1 MRLTLLLLLMLGS
14 QFVYAQESYLQAES
28 RRWSERV
35 AESCQPSSFKVV
47 ATCGYELFTDHPLH
61 IAAGSM
67 PPQNG
72 FALGMAFAETWDTP
86 NWRTSWDLDGVG
98 AFSGTWRAGGYLTLV
113 HTPATPIHVVVPSPP
128 QPGGRQPLKKPEI
141 DLTHP
146 YTVFHVYAQSISLNK
161 LNYFGEGND
170 STLAGASVFGM
181 NETIV
186 GGDVNKPIYQLP
198 ALRNLNFS
206 LLGQINGRFV
216 NIENEPG
223 DSVRSIGAL
232 YTNTTAPGLSS
243 QPKFIQF
250 GQGFSLDPVI
260 DDFEVNYLG
269 SFQEFFAPSNSNY
282 SFQRWTSDLNVT
294 YSLYGHQSSA
304 KPVQTGPDECATSG
318 HKCPSIP
325 HTRNLEGSIGAR
337 LLVSESITSATST
350 VPFYFQPT
358 LGGSDIDNNPAL
370 ASYQDYR
377 FRAPNL
383 LLMQEEFEH
392 SIWGPFGFQFGAD
405 QGRVALTRSE
415 LSFDHFRHSYA
426 VGLTLRAG
434 GFPMVYVLFAWG
446 GPEGHH
452 NIFNMNTSLLGGA
465 SRPPLD

>member
-1 MRLTLLLLLMLGS
+1 
-14 QFVYAQESYLQAES
+14 
-28 RRWSERV
+28 
-35 AESCQPSSFKVV
+35 
-47 ATCGYELFTDHPLH
+47 
-61 IAAGSM
+61 
-67 PPQNG
+67 
-72 FALGMAFAETWDTP
+72 
-86 NWRTSWDLDGVG
+86 
-98 AFSGTWRAGGYLTLV
+98 
-113 HTPATPIHVVVPSPP
+113 
-128 QPGGRQPLKKPEI
+128 
-141 DLTHP
+141 
-146 YTVFHVYAQSISLNK
+146 
-161 LNYFGEGND
+161 
-170 STLAGASVFGM
+170 
-181 NETIV
+181 
-186 GGDVNKPIYQLP
+186 
-198 ALRNLNFS
+198 
-206 LLGQINGRFV
+206 
-216 NIENEPG
+216 
-223 DSVRSIGAL
+223 VRSIGTL
-232 YTNTTAPGLSS
+232 YTNATAPGLSS

-250 GQGFSLDPVI
+250 GQGFSFGPVI

-269 SFQEFFAPSNSNY
+269 SFQEFFAPSNSEY
-282 SFQRWTSDLNVT
+282 SFLRWTSDLNVT

-318 HKCPSIP
+318 HKCPGIP

-383 LLMQEEFEH
+383 LLMQENFEH
-392 SIWGPFGFQFGAD
+392 SIWGPFGFQFAAD

-426 VGLTLRAG
+426 AGLTLRAG